1 METSADNRKTVR
13 KTVRASDIPK
23 SWRVDLPDDPEAAV
37 EVVITLLP
45 RQAEP
50 SPKRFLGAGK
60 GLFASAAE
68 ADAYIR
74 AQRDAW
80 EG

>member
-1 METSADNRKTVR
+1 MRTITTTRKTLKAR
-13 KTVRASDIPK
+13 DIPR
-23 SWRVDLPDDPEAAV
+23 SWQVELPDDPEAAV
-37 EVVITLLP
+37 EVVITPLP
-45 RQAEP
+45 KRDGP

-74 AQRDAW
+74 RNRDAW
-80 EG
+80 GE